1 MPISHSILD
10 FKGTITSNYLN
21 ERIYNLL
28 DQTFEVPRTG
38 FSFNVFEVSKEYVAR
53 PDLVS
58 LDAYGNVCYTDVIC
72 KINGISN
79 PFELNEGMEII
90 IPTTASI
97 SEFTVKPGKMDVED
111 DEYDNM
117 PIPTT
122 VSNKKRKANEAVIG
136 DTRFR
141 IDSSAGVIIY

>member
-1 MPISHSILD
+1 
-10 FKGTITSNYLN
+10 
-21 ERIYNLL
+21 
-28 DQTFEVPRTG
+28 
-38 FSFNVFEVSKEYVAR
+38 
-53 PDLVS
+53 
-58 LDAYGNVCYTDVIC
+58 
-72 KINGISN
+72 
-79 PFELNEGMEII
+79 MEII

-97 SEFTVKPGKMDVED
+97 SEFTVKPGKMDIED

-117 PIPTT
+117 PTPTT